1 MTCNTISLV
10 SRLIWKRFRWKFIDI
25 FEDVCSLH
33 TCFSADSLHLL
44 CCITPCESSRRFFRA
59 TRYIPGN
66 FFVIFDA
73 KSHVWGQF
81 GPENKLI
88 EGQPNEYDH
97 GAKRRFYTV
106 VRRDLPERVS
116 VSVPPVANDSCRSAV
131 PAPKYLPER
140 RSIAFPHYY
149 TPVHD
154 VSRMSHISL

>member
-1 MTCNTISLV
+1 MIWGNGFRDLGPSNGELTPPRTAC
-10 SRLIWKRFRWKFIDI
+10 SRAGARCGRGSPPPA
-25 FEDVCSLH
+25 EGV
-33 TCFSADSLHLL
+33 
-44 CCITPCESSRRFFRA
+44 RRCHPR
-59 TRYIPGN
+59 N
-66 FFVIFDA
+66 FFFEIFDA

>member
-1 MTCNTISLV
+1 MKIHRHIRRCLLITYMFFCWFISPTLLHNAM
-10 SRLIWKRFRWKFIDI
+10 RKF
-25 FEDVCSLH
+25 ETL
-33 TCFSADSLHLL
+33 
-44 CCITPCESSRRFFRA
+44 FRA

-140 RSIAFPHYY
+140 RSIAFPYYY

-154 VSRMSHISL
+154 VSRMSHISW